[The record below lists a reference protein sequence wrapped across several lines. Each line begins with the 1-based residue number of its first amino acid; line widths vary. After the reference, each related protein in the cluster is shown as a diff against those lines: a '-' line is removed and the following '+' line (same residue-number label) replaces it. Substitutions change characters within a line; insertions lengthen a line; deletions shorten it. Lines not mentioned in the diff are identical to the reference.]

1 MAFDGFLMAALTKEL
16 SDRLTGG
23 HLQKISQPEQD
34 ELILAVKNN
43 RQTWRLVLSA
53 SPSLPLIYL
62 TDKSKTAPL
71 TAPNFC
77 MLLRKHLSG
86 ARICRI
92 YQHELERVIFIEF
105 ENRNELGDLVHRNL
119 VIEIM
124 GKHSNIS

>member
-53 SPSLPLIYL
+53 IPGL
-62 TDKSKTAPL
+62 
-71 TAPNFC
+71 
-77 MLLRKHLSG
+77 
-86 ARICRI
+86 
-92 YQHELERVIFIEF
+92 
-105 ENRNELGDLVHRNL
+105 
-119 VIEIM
+119 
-124 GKHSNIS
+124 

>member
-62 TDKSKTAPL
+62 TDKSKTPYSSQFLYAVKKTFKWCTDLPY
-71 TAPNFC
+71 
-77 MLLRKHLSG
+77 LS
-86 ARICRI
+86 A
-92 YQHELERVIFIEF
+92 
-105 ENRNELGDLVHRNL
+105 
-119 VIEIM
+119 
-124 GKHSNIS
+124 